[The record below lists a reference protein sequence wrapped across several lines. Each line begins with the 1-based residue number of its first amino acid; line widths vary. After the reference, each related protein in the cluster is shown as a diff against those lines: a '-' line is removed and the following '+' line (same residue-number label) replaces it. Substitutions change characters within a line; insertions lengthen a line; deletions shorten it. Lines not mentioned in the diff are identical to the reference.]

1 MALSKKIRDILGPS
15 KRSSLVVTWLASGLV
30 AGALSVAYA
39 QYPGHIDTKK
49 KTVLSPRAIAVLEW
63 TGSQGKPSAS
73 RLIPISVFDGQMYQP
88 GGLYL
93 ARPEPLALESGTEY
107 ILQDAGI
114 PQGLFDVNTAQDIQG
129 YWFGYGSWRHMS
141 PPPKPHKLAP
151 AKIMPHSVGGSD
163 DDSRPHFKNRSS
175 SSDRET
181 SGENSGSS
189 SQSHSSSHDA
199 PADPDRPTLRRRS
212 SEDSASNSSFVPPG
226 PETAIGGSDPDRPHL
241 THGATN
247 PTNADFEPAKL
258 AGTPSD
264 LQQMIAVSDAT
275 DREPHPF
282 AYSWSD
288 PGDAAKMKTQLEALA
303 QKVLMP
309 APPPVT
315 KPPVRSRTVTGT
327 GTAHRLR
334 KPAPPVPPELSDE
347 HFKAYELSYG
357 GGATLVFSAESTDAN
372 GKVRYVTLIAQP
384 DFNGVANVIFTSVTS
399 DSNLDLTPRMQLVDV
414 VDPKG
419 NNRADLIFELRG
431 MHDRQFAIY
440 EVTGGRVRQVF
451 TTGSLPLS
459 QAS

>member
-1 MALSKKIRDILGPS
+1 MTPSKKIRATCAPDRHASG
-15 KRSSLVVTWLASGLV
+15 VVTWLAAGLL

-49 KTVLSPRAIAVLEW
+49 KTVVSPRAIAVLEW

-73 RLIPISVFDGQMYQP
+73 RIIPISVFDGQMYQP

-107 ILQDAGI
+107 ILQEAGI

-129 YWFGYGSWRHMS
+129 YWFGYGSWRHMP

-151 AKIMPHSVGGSD
+151 AKIMPHVVGGAD
-163 DDSRPHFKNRSS
+163 DDSRPHFKNHSS
-175 SSDRET
+175 SGDSQT
-181 SGENSGSS
+181 SGDNSGSS
-189 SQSHSSSHDA
+189 SPSHSSSQA
-199 PADPDRPTLRRRS
+199 PSDPDRPTLRRRS
-212 SEDSASNSSFVPPG
+212 PEDSPSNSSFVPPG

-247 PTNADFEPAKL
+247 PTDADFEPTKL
-258 AGTPSD
+258 TGTPSD

-282 AYSWSD
+282 AYSWSN
-288 PGDAAKMKTQLEALA
+288 PGDAANMQTKLEALA
-303 QKVLMP
+303 QKALMP

-315 KPPVRSRTVTGT
+315 KPAVRSRTATA
-327 GTAHRLR
+327 TAHRPR
-334 KPAPPVPPELSDE
+334 KPATPVLPQLSDE

-357 GGATLVFSAESTDAN
+357 GGATLVFSAQSTDAS

-384 DFNGVANVIFTSVTS
+384 DFNGVPNVIFTSITS
-399 DSNLDLTPRMQLVDV
+399 DNDLDLTPRMQLIDV

-431 MHDRQFAIY
+431 KRDRQFAIY
-440 EVTGGRVRQVF
+440 EVTGGQVRQVF